1 MNRNTIKNL
10 VFSKILTRVLL
21 IIVAIIMFFPFLWM
35 VSGAFKPSD
44 EVMEYPPR
52 IIPSEVRFENFTELF
67 KEIPFERYMI
77 NSFIVAGSIT
87 VSSLLFHSMA
97 GYALAR
103 LKFPGRRFLFI
114 GILSTMMIPF
124 YSIVIPLFIIIRQ
137 VGWYDTY
144 LGLIIPWIPHAF
156 GIFLLRQYYI
166 TFPKELVDAAVIDG
180 CSHIGVFFRI
190 ALPLSKPILAA
201 LGVIFFISNWDR
213 FLWPLLITS
222 SAEMRVVPLGVV
234 QFKGQYVAHWNLVLA
249 GATVACIPT
258 IIIFMMLQNFIVKGV
273 KTTGIKG

>member
-10 VFSKILTRVLL
+10 VFRKILMRVLL

-67 KEIPFERYMI
+67 KEVPFERYMI

-87 VSSLLFHSMA
+87 LSSLLFHSMA

-103 LKFPGRRFLFI
+103 LRFPGRRFLFI

>member
-1 MNRNTIKNL
+1 MNRNTIRNI
-10 VFSKILTRVLL
+10 VFRKILMRVLL
-21 IIVAIIMFFPFLWM
+21 IVVATIMLFPFLWM
-35 VSGAFKPSD
+35 ISGAFKPSD
-44 EVMEYPPR
+44 EVMEYPPK
-52 IIPSEVRFENFTELF
+52 IIPSEIRYENFTELF
-67 KEIPFERYMI
+67 KEVPFGRYMI
-77 NSFIVAGSIT
+77 NSFIVAGSVTIF
-87 VSSLLFHSMA
+87 SLLFHSMA

-103 LKFPGRRFLFI
+103 LRFPGKRFLFI

-124 YSIVIPLFIIIRQ
+124 YAIVIPLFIIIRQ

-213 FLWPLLITS
+213 FLWPLIITS
-222 SAEMRVVPLGVV
+222 SAEMRVVPLGIV
-234 QFKGQYVAHWNLVLA
+234 QLKGQYVAHWNLILA
-249 GATVACIPT
+249 GATIACIPT
-258 IIIFMMLQNFIVKGV
+258 IIIFILLQNFIVKGI
-273 KTTGIKG
+273 KTTGIKQ